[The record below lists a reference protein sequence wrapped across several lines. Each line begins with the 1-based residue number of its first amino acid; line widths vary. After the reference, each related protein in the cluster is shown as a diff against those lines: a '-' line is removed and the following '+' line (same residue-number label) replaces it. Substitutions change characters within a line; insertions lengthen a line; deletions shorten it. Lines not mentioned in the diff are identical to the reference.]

1 MLTLLCTAPNS
12 SVGSPIEGTNVNSS
26 FSHMPSPPPPPLS
39 GGACSSFAAAAAT
52 AGPSS
57 SPTTPT
63 RKLSLRRPSIRKR
76 IQSLSRASGASLDKA
91 TSTLSNAASRSAF
104 SFFRHASQGSSSS
117 GFSSSGS
124 SSLSSSA
131 GNTSASMS
139 GSASGP
145 TTGSGSVHTRG
156 ASTSSFA
163 SGKSTK
169 SASGSSGHGRRLN
182 ILNISA
188 PSAFKHQF
196 HLGTNTRTSDGPW
209 DEMRWRQVIEMRET
223 DQDDTLVIDVVPP
236 TASSAVAE
244 LSRESSSS
252 ERNVTFSHTHSR
264 SQSQSR
270 TEQPS
275 ASLSSPNLLQIATS
289 VFTSNT
295 SSSSASPASAN
306 TSTPTPS
313 SSTDTPPDESADK
326 TKRQAKRASLVK
338 RKPVPPLYPEE
349 MEPMPTATSNPARSS
364 IPAQATYVL
373 MPDPA
378 PGQSHQVPET
388 APAGKT
394 SFEAREPEVSREV
407 AQKETLAK
415 LERAATVKEKSKKE
429 STSTSTTTPGLTQ
442 TPVQN
447 APEHICIL
455 HSAPAPKPPPRR
467 HTLAHMQARALGRGM
482 CDAPSLP
489 SVPAS
494 EVKPTISQEKE
505 KERKKSRAR
514 PVPIVAPSP
523 APDIVDVETP
533 VVTSVTSPILPP
545 GLPAVTGSGE
555 EKDENPKEV
564 QEEPTKRSEALPT
577 ITNNSPRPSIS
588 SLDSTSSSCE
598 GSETA
603 RSASCS
609 SSSSSGD
616 LDLDLEPRTPTDE
629 KRVSAG
635 SASSIKRLT
644 VTPNN
649 RRVRIVVSGGPLGED
664 SDEED
669 RDEDGLSV
677 ETPRTLRRASKRPNP
692 PARRVEAN
700 EESVYVTADE
710 AEDM

>member
-12 SVGSPIEGTNVNSS
+12 SVGSPIEGANTNANS
-26 FSHMPSPPPPPLS
+26 FSFSRVPPPPPLS
-39 GGACSSFAAAAAT
+39 SGACSSFAA

-91 TSTLSNAASRSAF
+91 TSTLSNAASKSAF
-104 SFFRHASQGSSSS
+104 SFFRHTSQGSS
-117 GFSSSGS
+117 SSSGS

-131 GNTSASMS
+131 GNTSTSASTPGS
-139 GSASGP
+139 GSASGS
-145 TTGSGSVHTRG
+145 TTGSGSAHTRG

-163 SGKSTK
+163 SSKSSK
-169 SASGSSGHGRRLN
+169 SSSAGSSGHGRRLN

-196 HLGTNTRTSDGPW
+196 HLGTNTRTSDEPW
-209 DEMRWRQVIEMRET
+209 DDMRWRQVIQMRET
-223 DQDDTLVIDVVPP
+223 DQDDTLIIDVVPP
-236 TASSAVAE
+236 TASTVAAE
-244 LSRESSSS
+244 LPRKSTGS
-252 ERNVTFSHTHSR
+252 ERNVSFSHTHSHSR
-264 SQSQSR
+264 SHSR

-289 VFTSNT
+289 VSASNT
-295 SSSSASPASAN
+295 SSSSSSPASAN
-306 TSTPTPS
+306 SSTPTPS
-313 SSTDTPPDESADK
+313 SSTDTPSDESADK

-364 IPAQATYVL
+364 IPTQAAYVL

-429 STSTSTTTPGLTQ
+429 ATSISTTSTLTQ
-442 TPVQN
+442 SPVQN

-489 SVPAS
+489 SAPAS
-494 EVKPTISQEKE
+494 EVNPTTSQEKE
-505 KERKKSRAR
+505 KEKKKSRAR

-523 APDIVDVETP
+523 DPEIVDVETP
-533 VVTSVTSPILPP
+533 VVTSATSPILPP
-545 GLPAVTGSGE
+545 GLPTVTGTGE
-555 EKDENPKEV
+555 EKDENPKGV
-564 QEEPTKRSEALPT
+564 QEEPTKRSEALPP
-577 ITNNSPRPSIS
+577 IVDNSPRPSLS
-588 SLDSTSSSCE
+588 SLASSSE
-598 GSETA
+598 GSETT
-603 RSASCS
+603 RSASSS

-616 LDLDLEPRTPTDE
+616 LELDLEPRTPTDE

-644 VTPNN
+644 ATPKS
-649 RRVRIVVSGGPLGED
+649 RDRSVRIVVSGGRFGED
-664 SDEED
+664 SGDEYG
-669 RDEDGLSV
+669 DGLNV

>member
-12 SVGSPIEGTNVNSS
+12 SVGSPIEGTNANTFS
-26 FSHMPSPPPPPLS
+26 FSRVPHPPPLS
-39 GGACSSFAAAAAT
+39 GGAYSSFAASAA

-91 TSTLSNAASRSAF
+91 TSTLSNAASKSAF
-104 SFFRHASQGSSSS
+104 SFFRHASQGSNP
-117 GFSSSGS
+117 SSGS

-139 GSASGP
+139 GSTSGP
-145 TTGSGSVHTRG
+145 TTGSGSAHTRG

-163 SGKSTK
+163 SGKSNK
-169 SASGSSGHGRRLN
+169 SASGSSGHGGRLN

-196 HLGTNTRTSDGPW
+196 HLGTNTQTSDGSW

-223 DQDDTLVIDVVPP
+223 DEDDTLVIDVVPP

-252 ERNVTFSHTHSR
+252 ERNVSFSHTHSR
-264 SQSQSR
+264 SHSR

-289 VFTSNT
+289 VSTANT

-313 SSTDTPPDESADK
+313 SSTDTRSDGSTDK

-349 MEPMPTATSNPARSS
+349 MEPMPTTTSNPARSS
-364 IPAQATYVL
+364 IPAQAKYVL

-378 PGQSHQVPET
+378 PGQSHLVPET

-415 LERAATVKEKSKKE
+415 LERAATVKEKSRKE
-429 STSTSTTTPGLTQ
+429 STSTPTTMPALTQ
-442 TPVQN
+442 SPVQN

-455 HSAPAPKPPPRR
+455 HSAAPAPKPPPRR

-494 EVKPTISQEKE
+494 EVKPTTSQEKE
-505 KERKKSRAR
+505 KERKKKSRAR

-523 APDIVDVETP
+523 APEIVDVETP
-533 VVTSVTSPILPP
+533 VVVTSATSPILPP
-545 GLPAVTGSGE
+545 GLPAVTGTGE
-555 EKDENPKEV
+555 EGDESPKEV
-564 QEEPTKRSEALPT
+564 QEEGSTTKKSEALPT
-577 ITNNSPRPSIS
+577 IVDNSPRPSLS
-588 SLDSTSSSCE
+588 SLASSSE

-603 RSASCS
+603 RSASSS

-616 LDLDLEPRTPTDE
+616 LELDLEPRTPTDE

-635 SASSIKRLT
+635 SGSASSIKRLT
-644 VTPNN
+644 ATRKN
-649 RRVRIVVSGGPLGED
+649 RSVRIVVSGGRLGED
-664 SDEED
+664 SGDDEY
-669 RDEDGLSV
+669 EDGV
-677 ETPRTLRRASKRPNP
+677 DAETPRTLRRASKRPNP
-692 PARRVEAN
+692 PLRRLEAN

>member
-1 MLTLLCTAPNS
+1 MLNLLCTAPNS
-12 SVGSPIEGTNVNSS
+12 SVGSPIEGTNTNS
-26 FSHMPSPPPPPLS
+26 FSFSRVPPPPPLS
-39 GGACSSFAAAAAT
+39 SGACSSFAA

-91 TSTLSNAASRSAF
+91 TSTLSNAASKSAF
-104 SFFRHASQGSSSS
+104 SFFRHASQGSN
-117 GFSSSGS
+117 SSSGS

-131 GNTSASMS
+131 GNTSTSTS
-139 GSASGP
+139 GSAPGR
-145 TTGSGSVHTRG
+145 TTGSGSAHTRG

-163 SGKSTK
+163 SGKSSK
-169 SASGSSGHGRRLN
+169 SSKSSGAGSSGQGRRLN

-209 DEMRWRQVIEMRET
+209 DDMRWRQVIEMRET

-236 TASSAVAE
+236 TASTVVAE
-244 LSRESSSS
+244 LPRKSTSS
-252 ERNVTFSHTHSR
+252 ERNNVSFSHTHSR
-264 SQSQSR
+264 SQSH
-270 TEQPS
+270 TEQRS
-275 ASLSSPNLLQIATS
+275 ASLSSPNLFQIATS
-289 VFTSNT
+289 VSASSK
-295 SSSSASPASAN
+295 SSSSSPASAN

-313 SSTDTPPDESADK
+313 SSTDTPSDESADK

-364 IPAQATYVL
+364 IPAQAKYVL

-378 PGQSHQVPET
+378 PAQSHQVPET

-429 STSTSTTTPGLTQ
+429 STSTPTTTPALTQ
-442 TPVQN
+442 SPVRN

-467 HTLAHMQARALGRGM
+467 HTLAHMQARTLGRGM
-482 CDAPSLP
+482 CDAPSFP
-489 SVPAS
+489 SIPAS
-494 EVKPTISQEKE
+494 EVIPTTSQEKE

-523 APDIVDVETP
+523 APEIVDVETP
-533 VVTSVTSPILPP
+533 VVASATSPILPP
-545 GLPAVTGSGE
+545 GLPTVTGTGE

-564 QEEPTKRSEALPT
+564 QEEPTKRSEALPP
-577 ITNNSPRPSIS
+577 IADNSPRPSLS
-588 SLDSTSSSCE
+588 SLASSSE

-603 RSASCS
+603 RSASSS

-616 LDLDLEPRTPTDE
+616 LELDLEPRTPTDE
-629 KRVSAG
+629 RRASAG

-644 VTPNN
+644 ATPKG
-649 RRVRIVVSGGPLGED
+649 RDRSVRIVVSGDPLGED
-664 SDEED
+664 SGDEY
-669 RDEDGLSV
+669 EDGVNV